1 MSIKIAVLRSGDQII
16 TDVSEMVTGPDNDKL
31 VGYYFFKPCVIK
43 LNERKV
49 PILNGEQVKTYD
61 MKMHPWIP
69 LTEDERVSIPIDHV
83 TTFVEPVAKAYK
95 MYADNV
101 VGEGWEDG
109 RSDGDLTEEQIEE
122 LAEDGQIVEE
132 SAPSD

>member
-16 TDVSEMVTGPDNDKL
+16 TDVSEMTTGEDNTNL

-43 LNERKV
+43 LKEREV
-49 PILNGEQVKTYD
+49 PILSGERVKTYD
-61 MKMHPWIP
+61 MRMHPWIP
-69 LTEDERVSIPIDHV
+69 LTEDEKISIPLDHV
-83 TTFVEPVAKAYK
+83 TTFVDPVPKAYK
-95 MYADNV
+95 MYENNV
-101 VGEGWEDG
+101 IGKGWEDG

>member
-101 VGEGWEDG
+101 VGEGWTEG
-109 RSDGDLTEEQIEE
+109 RSNGGLSEDEIQE
-122 LAEDGQIVEE
+122 LEDEKVELE
-132 SAPSD
+132 TNKHSE

>member
-16 TDVSEMVTGPDNDKL
+16 TDVSEMTTGEDNTNL

-43 LNERKV
+43 LKEREV
-49 PILNGEQVKTYD
+49 PILSGERVKTYD
-61 MKMHPWIP
+61 MRMHPWIP
-69 LTEDERVSIPIDHV
+69 LTEDEKISIPLDHV
-83 TTFVEPVAKAYK
+83 TTFVDPVPKAYK
-95 MYADNV
+95 MYENNV
-101 VGEGWEDG
+101 MGKGWENG